1 MRRRYNVKPSKP
13 ASLLAGI
20 VGVAFVLLG
29 IFVIIPTFGAFG
41 LLWTLVAGGIGGIHL
56 YNFFSEKGA
65 GLYRID
71 VEDDSVSNNNT
82 ANNEE
87 VDFDVK
93 LRKLQKL
100 YDDRIITKEEYEKK
114 RKELLDSDW

>member
-1 MRRRYNVKPSKP
+1 MRRRYRVKPSKP
-13 ASLLAGI
+13 VSLLAGI
-20 VGVAFVLLG
+20 VGVVFVFLG

-41 LLWTLVAGGIGGIHL
+41 LLWTAIAGGMGGMHL

-71 VEDDSVSNNNT
+71 VEDDSVPNET
-82 ANNEE
+82 RGNNEK
-87 VDFDVK
+87 VDFDIK

-100 YDDRIITKEEYEKK
+100 YDDRIITKEEFEKK
-114 RKELLDSDW
+114 RKKLMDSDW